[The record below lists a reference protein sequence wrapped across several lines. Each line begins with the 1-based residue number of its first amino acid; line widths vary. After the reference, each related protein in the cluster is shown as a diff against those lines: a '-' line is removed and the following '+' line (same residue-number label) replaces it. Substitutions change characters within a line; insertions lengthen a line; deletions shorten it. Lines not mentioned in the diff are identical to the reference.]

1 MSCESSERDYIPCE
15 SSQRDYIHMGKS
27 IIWDCFMEE
36 AALSSLRGHR
46 RMHRDLPPLLEE
58 AVVLS

>member
-1 MSCESSERDYIPCE
+1 MSCESSE
-15 SSQRDYIHMGKS
+15 RDYIHMGKS
-27 IIWDCFMEE
+27 IIWDCFMEK

-46 RMHRDLPPLLEE
+46 RMRRDLLPLLEE